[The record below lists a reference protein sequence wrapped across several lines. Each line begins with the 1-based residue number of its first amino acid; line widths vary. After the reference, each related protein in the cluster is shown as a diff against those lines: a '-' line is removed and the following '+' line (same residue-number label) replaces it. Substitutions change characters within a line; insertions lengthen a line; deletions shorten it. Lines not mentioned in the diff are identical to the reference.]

1 MEQRTN
7 KKTNYF
13 NNLQKEE
20 LIFKLK
26 HTTT

>member
-13 NNLQKEE
+13 NYLQKEE
-20 LIFKLK
+20 LTLKLK